1 MAEHETNDSAGASE
15 RPAKIIKRYTNR
27 KLYDTVESRYVTL
40 DEIAEMVKAGTE
52 VQIIDNRTKEDLTSV
67 TMAQIIFEEEK
78 KTSKMPLPMLR
89 EIIRT
94 GGSKLQAFISDELT
108 PRVTAFRTEAEHA
121 MARVLRREE
130 HEAAASADGKKPNS
144 LEQAQEFIRS
154 SRQGIEEWQR
164 SLDERLHR
172 AVETVAGLPTLHRE
186 VQALRDKLAELEK
199 KLEEHK

>member
-1 MAEHETNDSAGASE
+1 MAEHEINGSAGAPE
-15 RPAKIIKRYTNR
+15 RPTKVIKRYTNR

-52 VQIIDNRTKEDLTSV
+52 VQIVDNRTKEDLTAV

-94 GGSKLQAFISDELT
+94 GGSKLQAFISGELT
-108 PRVTAFRTEAEHA
+108 PRVTAIRAEAEHA
-121 MARVLRREE
+121 VARVLRREDGTE
-130 HEAAASADGKKPNS
+130 VTDKSAEKKAGS

-154 SRQGIEEWQR
+154 SRPG
-164 SLDERLHR
+164 S
-172 AVETVAGLPTLHRE
+172 P
-186 VQALRDKLAELEK
+186 
-199 KLEEHK
+199 